1 MSITDIRV
9 QSGRVKNRRPAW
21 DEEPSLLGKATKAA
35 FLVCYAA
42 AIVIPLWAV
51 VATSFASEE
60 ALGEAGGN
68 LLLLPT
74 DLSLQA
80 YEEIFSGGAL
90 TNSLVLTILLTTGG
104 TLLSMVLTIGAA
116 YGLSRPGSLGHRP
129 LLMLVLFTFLFA
141 PGMYPSF
148 LVVQKLGL
156 LDTYWSLVLPMALNA
171 FNLIVLR
178 AFFMNSVPLELIDA
192 AKMDG
197 AGEFRILFKLVLP
210 MSKAILAVIALFYA
224 VGYWNIYFQAVL
236 YTPGLDTQPIQVV
249 LQRMLMSTQGLP
261 EGASAAA
268 QYQSQG
274 EAAPTA
280 ALKMAVVVCTIVPIV
295 IMYPFIQKHFTKA
308 VITGAIKG

>member
-1 MSITDIRV
+1 MTTAAVRTKSPRK
-9 QSGRVKNRRPAW
+9 SRRPAW
-21 DEEPSLLGKATKAA
+21 DEEPSVFGKLVKAA

-42 AIVIPLWAV
+42 AIVLPIWAV

-60 ALGEAGGN
+60 ALQKAGGN

-74 DLSLQA
+74 ELSAQA
-80 YEEIFSGGAL
+80 YREILGGGAL
-90 TNSLVLTILLTTGG
+90 TNSLLVTVLLTAGG
-104 TLLSMVLTIGAA
+104 TAISMVLTIGAA
-116 YGLSRPGSLGHRP
+116 YGLSRPGSLMHRP
-129 LLMLVLFTFLFA
+129 LLMLVLFTFLFG
-141 PGMYPSF
+141 PGMYPSY
-148 LVVQKLGL
+148 LVVQQLGL
-156 LDTYWSLVLPMALNA
+156 LDTYWSLILPSALNA

-178 AFFMNSVPLELIDA
+178 AFFMNSVPAELIDA

-197 AGEFRILFKLVLP
+197 AGEFRILFKVVLP

-236 YTPGLDTQPIQVV
+236 YTPGLETQPIQVV
-249 LQRMLMSTQGLP
+249 LQRMLMSTQGMP
-261 EGASAAA
+261 GADIG
-268 QYQSQG
+268 QYQAA

-308 VITGAIKG
+308 IITGAIKG

>member
-1 MSITDIRV
+1 MSTTDIR
-9 QSGRVKNRRPAW
+9 SRKPRVKNRRPSW
-21 DEEPSLLGKATKAA
+21 DDEPSLLGKLTKAA
-35 FLVCYAA
+35 FLICYAA
-42 AIVIPLWAV
+42 AIIIPLWAV

-60 ALGEAGGN
+60 ALNKAGGN

-74 DLSLQA
+74 ELSLRA

-90 TNSLVLTILLTTGG
+90 TDSLILTIILTAGG
-104 TLLSMVLTIGAA
+104 TAISMVLTIGAA
-116 YGLSRPGSLGHRP
+116 YGLSRPGSLAHRP
-129 LLMLVLFTFLFA
+129 LLMLILFTFLFA

-156 LDTYWSLVLPMALNA
+156 FDSYWSLILPMALNA

-178 AFFMNSVPLELIDA
+178 SFFMNSVPTELIDA

-224 VGYWNIYFQAVL
+224 VMYWNIYFQAVL

-261 EGASAAA
+261 GAASNAA
-268 QYQSQG
+268 QYQSTA
-274 EAAPTA
+274 AAPTA

>member
-1 MSITDIRV
+1 MTTTATPTQRARQRKS
-9 QSGRVKNRRPAW
+9 NRPAW
-21 DEEPSLLGKATKAA
+21 DEEPSFVGKFAKAA
-35 FLVCYAA
+35 FMICYAA
-42 AIVIPLWAV
+42 AIVIPIWAI

-60 ALGEAGGN
+60 ALQRAGGN

-74 DLSLQA
+74 DLSVQA
-80 YEEIFSGGAL
+80 YQEIFSGGAL
-90 TNSLVLTILLTTGG
+90 TDSLILTIVLTVVG
-104 TLLSMVLTIGAA
+104 TAISMVLTIGAA
-116 YGLSRPGSLGHRP
+116 YGLSRPGTVLHRP
-129 LLMLVLFTFLFA
+129 LLLLILFTFLFA
-141 PGMYPSF
+141 PGMYPNF

-156 LDTYWSLVLPMALNA
+156 FNSYWSLILPMALNA

-178 AFFMNSVPLELIDA
+178 AFFMNSVPRELIDA

-197 AGEFRILFKLVLP
+197 AGEFKTLFSVVLP

-224 VGYWNIYFQAVL
+224 VMYWNIYFQAVL
-236 YTPGLDTQPIQVV
+236 YIPSLDTQPIQVV

-261 EGASAAA
+261 GAASSAA
-268 QYQSQG
+268 QYQSDV
-274 EAAPTA
+274 AAPTA